1 MISLLNL
8 ELTMKVPMKLLDQFD
23 QMPPEKQA
31 EVMKH
36 LAVKQEQ
43 ERRDEREQRIR
54 HELEMEQIAKDPSSY
69 RSAIKGSFRALRKS
83 VALGKGSENNRTVKI
98 ILFVFILSMLGY
110 MIFFR

>member
-1 MISLLNL
+1 MALSFIRFN
-8 ELTMKVPMKLLDQFD
+8 KKPIRQFSIPYRYYD
-23 QMPPEKQA
+23 P
-31 EVMKH
+31 
-36 LAVKQEQ
+36 EQ

-69 RSAIKGSFRALRKS
+69 RSAIKGSFRAHRKS

-98 ILFVFILSMLGY
+98 ILIVFILSMLGY